1 MRTRR
6 HLIPALGILL
16 SAMPALLP
24 AQAPQDPPRGQPEA
38 VVDLMTVEGTRLV
51 AGGWRYGDAR
61 IVETEFPGPGS
72 DNQPTGA
79 VGKTYDIEPHAG
91 AADFD
96 DSKWEAIAPTALSA
110 RRGAG
115 RLGFNW
121 YRITVTI
128 PQKIGDYDPTG
139 KTAVFETT
147 LDDAAEVWVDG
158 ELARYLGQRGGSMVA
173 GWNAS
178 NRLVVGRH
186 VKPGQKIALAVFGI
200 NGPLSAPPTNFIW
213 MREARLEF
221 YPGNP
226 GPIAITPAEVN
237 VTVIRKDPALDAI
250 VGPNPKIFK
259 LAEGFAF
266 TEGPI
271 WVTEG
276 KYLLFSDPN
285 SNVIYK
291 YAPDGQLS
299 VFRQPSGYS
308 GADIAEYGQPGS
320 NGLTLDR
327 QGRLTIDQ
335 HGNRRV
341 IRLEKDGR
349 ETVLIDRYQGKR
361 LNSPNDLV
369 YRSDG
374 TLYVTDPP
382 FGLPKF
388 FDDPRK
394 ELSFSGV
401 YAVTPKGKVLLV
413 TKELTGPNGIA
424 FSPDEKFLYV
434 GNWDEKKKVVMRYP
448 VRPDGSAGK
457 GELFFDMTSAPG
469 EDAIDGTKVDQKG
482 NLYVSGPGGLWILS
496 PEGKH
501 LGTIIGPKHPHNLAW
516 GDEDGKTLYLCARSG
531 LYRIRLGV
539 PGIRP

>member
-1 MRTRR
+1 MSVRR
-6 HLIPALGILL
+6 LLL
-16 SAMPALLP
+16 SAILAAAPLCW
-24 AQAPQDPPRGQPEA
+24 AQAPQDPPAGKPEA
-38 VVDLMTVEGTRLV
+38 VVDLTTAQGVQLVQGQWRYSDTRL
-51 AGGWRYGDAR
+51 
-61 IVETEFPGPGS
+61 VETEFPGPGR
-72 DNQPTGA
+72 DGQPTGA
-79 VGKTYDIEPHAG
+79 VGKTWDFTPHAG

-96 DSKWEAIAPTALSA
+96 DSKWEAIAPGALST

-139 KTAVFETT
+139 KMAVFETA

-158 ELARYLGQRGGSMVA
+158 ELSRFLGQRGGSMVA
-173 GWNAS
+173 GWNAG

-186 VKPGQKIALAVFGI
+186 VKPGQKIQLAVFGI
-200 NGPLSAPPTNFIW
+200 NGPLSSPPTNFIW
-213 MREARLEF
+213 VREARLEF
-221 YPGNP
+221 YPGVP

-237 VTVIRKDPALDAI
+237 VTVIRKDPGIDAI

-259 LAEGFAF
+259 VAEGFAF

-271 WVTEG
+271 WIPDG

-285 SNVIYK
+285 SNTIYK
-291 YAPDGQLS
+291 YVPDGKLES
-299 VFRQPSGYS
+299 FRQPSGYS

-349 ETVLIDRYQGKR
+349 ETVLADRYQGKR

-374 TLYVTDPP
+374 TLYFTDPP

-388 FDDPRK
+388 FEDRRK

-401 YAVTPKGKVLLV
+401 FAVTPKGKMLLV
-413 TKELTGPNGIA
+413 TKELSGPNGIA

-434 GNWDEKKKVVMRYP
+434 GDWDEKKKIVMRYA
-448 VRPDGSAGK
+448 VLADGSV
-457 GELFFDMTSAPG
+457 GEGSLFFDMTSAPG
-469 EDAIDGTKVDQKG
+469 EDAIDGIKVDQKG
-482 NLYVSGPGGLWILS
+482 NLYVSGPGGLWVLS

-501 LGTIIGPKHPHNLAW
+501 LGTIIGPKHPHNFAW
-516 GDEDGKTLYLCARSG
+516 GDEDAKTLYLCAREG
-531 LYRIRLGV
+531 LYRIHLGL